1 MINLIAAISPSI
13 YTNSMKTYSYRYLQ
27 HVHFVIIESY
37 IFSIVKSQDIIVTK
51 IYVNT
56 VERVEIVLELMVY
69 Q

>member
-1 MINLIAAISPSI
+1 MINLIAAISPSM
-13 YTNSMKTYSYRYLQ
+13 YTNSMNTDSYRYLQ
-27 HVHFVIIESY
+27 HVYFMIIEFY
-37 IFSIVKSQDIIVTK
+37 TFSIVKSQDIIVTK

>member
-13 YTNSMKTYSYRYLQ
+13 YTNSMNTDSYRYLQ
-27 HVHFVIIESY
+27 HVYFVIIESY

-56 VERVEIVLELMVY
+56 VERVEIVLELIVY